1 MNRRSFPGI
10 LPFLLVL
17 PACEGPQSAF
27 DPAGVEA
34 ARVLSLFWIML
45 AGAVAIWTVVIGISY
60 YATKASAE
68 GHSEKTG
75 LRLIIWG
82 GCVFPTVVL
91 VGLLFWGLEM
101 MPELRRPGDGPT
113 IAVSGERFWWRIAY
127 GVEGGPGVVRN
138 LPQGG
143 IPSANEIWIPVD
155 QRTEILL
162 SSPDVI
168 HSFWVPPLA
177 GKMDAI
183 PGRVNRLILEPT
195 ELGVFNGA
203 CAEFCGTAH
212 AQMEFRVVVVSGAEF
227 EAYVQAQARPAKET
241 NSPGLGLF
249 MANGCAACHSVRG
262 TPADGDVGPDL
273 THLASRRTIAA
284 GLLPTTEENIAAFI
298 ASPDHLKPGVEMPA
312 FGVLPDREIARVAE
326 WLGSLE

>member
-1 MNRRSFPGI
+1 MTATRLALSTTFA
-10 LPFLLVL
+10 LS
-17 PACEGPQSAF
+17 ACQGSQTAF

-34 ARVLSLFWIML
+34 ERVLTLFWIML
-45 AGAVAIWTVVIGISY
+45 AGGGAIWAVVVGLGF
-60 YATKASAE
+60 YATRVAPE
-68 GHSEKTG
+68 QHSEKAG

-82 GCVFPTVVL
+82 GCGFTTIVL
-91 VGLLFWGLEM
+91 AALLFWGLKM
-101 MPELRRPGDGPT
+101 MPELRRPADGPT
-113 IAVSGERFWWRIAY
+113 VAVSGEQFWWRVAY
-127 GVEGGPGVVRN
+127 GVEGDPGVVRN
-138 LPQGG
+138 LPMGG
-143 IPSANEIWIPVD
+143 VPSANEIRIPLG

-168 HSFWVPPLA
+168 HSFWVPQLA

-195 ELGVFNGA
+195 EAGVFNGA

-212 AQMEFRVVVVSGAEF
+212 AQMGFRVVVVSESEF
-227 EAYVQAQARPAKET
+227 EAYVQAQAEPAAVVD
-241 NSPGLGLF
+241 SAGLDLF
-249 MANGCAACHSVRG
+249 LQNGCAACHSVRG

-312 FGVLPDREIARVAE
+312 FGMLPNEQIAQIAA